1 MAAARDSLFPAA
13 FKKVSKKGIPI
24 IGIIISSVLA
34 SMLVSMNYSKGLVQM
49 FSFILML
56 STLTCLVP
64 YLVSS
69 LVEIALYLWKRERH
83 QKKQLRIAILV
94 SVPAFLYSIWAI
106 IGLGYEI
113 IIWGIIL
120 LMIGIPVFV
129 YIKIS
134 NRKKVR

>member
-49 FSFILML
+49 FSFIIML

-64 YLVSS
+64 YLLSS
-69 LVEIALYLWKRERH
+69 LVEIILYLKKRKNYH
-83 QKKQLRIAILV
+83 KKQLHITICI
-94 SVPAFLYSIWAI
+94 SVPAFLYSLWAVS
-106 IGLGYEI
+106 GLGYEI

-120 LMIGIPVFV
+120 LMVGIPIFV
-129 YIKIS
+129 YNKLS
-134 NRKKVR
+134 NSKK

>member
-49 FSFILML
+49 FSFIIML

-120 LMIGIPVFV
+120 LMVGIPIFV
-129 YIKIS
+129 YNKLS
-134 NRKKVR
+134 NSKK